1 MVCGYC
7 NRVQSSEFKY
17 LVDGLEGVP
26 PHGGASK
33 PLLLFLHGKGERG
46 TDLRKVRAHGP
57 PQLFPRFGLDRFI
70 VLSPQCPDEEKWNA
84 EKLDTFLS
92 AFCEAHPVDPR
103 RVYLTGLSLGGE
115 GAFHLL
121 LRWRTRFAAAVL
133 ICGRVSPKATE
144 GLTGPLPPTWLIHS
158 ARDEV
163 VPVTASD
170 VVHEAFKSIGAPV
183 RYTRYDSVGHVR
195 TWQDAYNGTH
205 LYDWLLEHSRT
216 P

>member
-1 MVCGYC
+1 
-7 NRVQSSEFKY
+7 VQSSEFKY
-17 LVDGLEGVP
+17 LVDGLAP
-26 PHGGASK
+26 PRAADASASVLK

-46 TDLRKVRAHGP
+46 DDLRKVRAHGP
-57 PQLFPRFGLDRFI
+57 PQLFPKLGLDRFI

-84 EKLDTFLS
+84 EKLDAFLT
-92 AFCEAHPVDPR
+92 AFCQAHPVDQR
-103 RVYLTGLSLGGE
+103 RIYLTGLSLGGE

-121 LRWRTRFAAAVL
+121 LRWKVRFAAAVL
-133 ICGRVSPKATE
+133 ICGRISPKATE
-144 GLTGPLPPTWLIHS
+144 GLTGPLPPTWLFHS

-170 VVHEAFKSIGAPV
+170 VVHAAFEKLGAPV

-195 TWQDAYNGTH
+195 TWQDAYGDPR
-205 LYDWLLEHSRT
+205 LYDWLLEHSRA